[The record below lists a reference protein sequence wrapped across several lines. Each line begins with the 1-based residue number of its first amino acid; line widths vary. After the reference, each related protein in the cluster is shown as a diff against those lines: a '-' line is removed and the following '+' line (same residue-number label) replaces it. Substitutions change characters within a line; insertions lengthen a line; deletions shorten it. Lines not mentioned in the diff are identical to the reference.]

1 MNEDTINDLKQF
13 ISATVSQQFAQQN
26 IELEKRFEKID
37 ERFEKIDERFE
48 KIENKIDD
56 LSASVADA
64 LDNSNNA
71 TQEQLNIHEQRITK
85 LEHSTI

>member
-26 IELEKRFEKID
+26 IELEK
-37 ERFEKIDERFE
+37 RFEKIDERFE